1 MILKKPYA
9 FIIKHFRAIHLI
21 MLIPMIYLAFATNG
35 IVHFFRSYISN
46 GYMVGSNIILSNLA
60 SSYIN
65 FYMYLAVILILGILV
80 TLSFVLQ
87 NKSKP
92 TKFYNISI
100 LYYLILFAL
109 ITGCYVIFGM
119 IENDTLDN
127 TFARILR
134 DLSVLVYYSQY
145 IFILYVLSRGVGFNI
160 KQFNFKDDLIDLQI
174 SAEDSEEFEFLVGR
188 DTYKTKRNI
197 RRFFR
202 ELKYYYKENKFVFT
216 VIFVILGGVIVTSLF
231 MNKEVYSKVYKEG
244 EITSFGNLNMEM
256 EEAYISNLDLKG
268 DIIKDD
274 KTYVI
279 VKIKITNRFRD
290 DETFNYAN
298 VQLVVNNLRISPSIT
313 MGENFADLGNPYSGG
328 QIKGNSD
335 YSYILVY
342 EMDKNLVH
350 GGKYELEAY
359 SGADTTVGG
368 LGVLSKKFSLNPK
381 KISDE
386 VTTKN
391 INAGNV
397 IDLDDTLMG
406 KSKVALINYS
416 LMGRFTYTYQYCV
429 NSNNCYDSNN
439 DLFINQNE
447 IGKLT
452 LMVMD
457 YSLTLDNEVNYMAY
471 SNKNFKNFFNDF
483 MKIKYSIN
491 GKDYYSDVNLI
502 NPNGYADKLV
512 FKIDSNISSADKIE
526 AIITI
531 RDKAFQ
537 IKLK

>member
-1 MILKKPYA
+1 M
-9 FIIKHFRAIHLI
+9 
-21 MLIPMIYLAFATNG
+21 
-35 IVHFFRSYISN
+35 
-46 GYMVGSNIILSNLA
+46 
-60 SSYIN
+60 
-65 FYMYLAVILILGILV
+65 
-80 TLSFVLQ
+80 
-87 NKSKP
+87 
-92 TKFYNISI
+92 
-100 LYYLILFAL
+100 
-109 ITGCYVIFGM
+109 
-119 IENDTLDN
+119 
-127 TFARILR
+127 
-134 DLSVLVYYSQY
+134 
-145 IFILYVLSRGVGFNI
+145 
-160 KQFNFKDDLIDLQI
+160 
-174 SAEDSEEFEFLVGR
+174 
-188 DTYKTKRNI
+188 
-197 RRFFR
+197 
-202 ELKYYYKENKFVFT
+202 
-216 VIFVILGGVIVTSLF
+216 
-231 MNKEVYSKVYKEG
+231 
-244 EITSFGNLNMEM
+244 
-256 EEAYISNLDLKG
+256 
-268 DIIKDD
+268 
-274 KTYVI
+274 
-279 VKIKITNRFRD
+279 
-290 DETFNYAN
+290 
-298 VQLVVNNLRISPSIT
+298 QLVVNNLRISPSIT